1 MSDPTETSA
10 VSATAAGA
18 RAAPR
23 TTARPV
29 ILVVDDDPEVV
40 RAVSRDLRN
49 AFGEHYQI
57 VRADSGAA
65 ALEAARTLKLQN
77 RPVALYLADQRMPG
91 MTGVE
96 FLEQV
101 LPIFPDAKRAL
112 LTAYAD
118 TDAAIR
124 AINAVKLDYY
134 LMKPW
139 HPPELNLYPVI
150 DELLGDWQAGYQP
163 PFEGVRLIDSQWS
176 PEAHQ
181 LRDFLA
187 RNQIPYRWLDAE
199 TSGEA
204 HELIGCLPGAE
215 QAACGLANASGLPL
229 VILADG
235 TRLTRPNPVVLAQR
249 LGLATHSSTPFFDV
263 LIVGGGPAGLAA
275 AVYGASEGLS
285 TAILEKEAPGGQAG
299 TSSRIEN
306 YLGFP
311 AGISGAEL
319 TRRAL
324 TQAKRFGTEVIVT
337 HSVDSVRVEG
347 PYKFVRL
354 SDGTELSC
362 HALVIASGVAYR
374 ELDCDGIDAL
384 TGAGVYYGAATT
396 EAAACGD
403 RDVIVV
409 GGGNSA
415 GQGAMFLA
423 RYARSV
429 TIVIR
434 GSGLAA
440 TMSRYLIDQI
450 EKTPNIHVRPCT
462 VVGAV
467 AGNGRLEQVT
477 LRSLDAGAEQTVPA
491 AALFVYIGAEPHTD
505 WLEGV
510 VDRDA
515 RGFIRTGPA
524 LAHDGERATG
534 WTLARAPFLLE
545 TSVPGIFA
553 AGDVRCGSVKRVAAA
568 VGEGSIA
575 VQFIHQ
581 YLADR

>member
-1 MSDPTETSA
+1 MQPQTRASN
-10 VSATAAGA
+10 AAPQST
-18 RAAPR
+18 RAA
-23 TTARPV
+23 ARPV

-40 RAVSRDLRN
+40 RAVARDLRT
-49 AFGEHYQI
+49 AFGQHYQI

-77 RPVALYLADQRMPG
+77 RPVALFLADQRMPG

-101 LPIFPDAKRAL
+101 LPIFPEAKRAL

-118 TDAAIR
+118 TDAAIQ
-124 AINAVKLDYY
+124 AINAVHLDYY

-150 DELLGDWQAGYQP
+150 DELLGDWQANYEP
-163 PFEGVRLIDSQWS
+163 PFEGLRLIDSQWS
-176 PEAHQ
+176 PDAHQ

-199 TSGEA
+199 TSSEA
-204 HELIGCLPGAE
+204 RDLIGCLSEGE
-215 QAACGLANASGLPL
+215 QAACGRTDTSALPL
-229 VILADG
+229 VFLPDG
-235 TRLTRPNPVVLAQR
+235 TRLSRPTPAALAER

-263 LIVGGGPAGLAA
+263 IIVGGGPAGLAA
-275 AVYGASEGLS
+275 AVYATSEGLS
-285 TAILEKEAPGGQAG
+285 TAILEKDAPGGQAG

-311 AGISGAEL
+311 AGVSGGEL

-324 TQAKRFGTEVIVT
+324 SQAKRFGAEVIVT
-337 HSVDSVRVEG
+337 REVEGVRVEG
-347 PYKFVRL
+347 PYKFARL
-354 SDGTELSC
+354 SDGSELSC
-362 HALVIASGVAYR
+362 HALVIATGVAYR
-374 ELDCDGIDAL
+374 RLDCAGIDAL

-396 EAAACGD
+396 EAAGCGEQ
-403 RDVIVV
+403 DVIVV

-434 GSGLAA
+434 GSGLEA

-450 EKTPNIHVRPCT
+450 EKTDNIRLRPST
-462 VVGAV
+462 EVSAV
-467 AGNGRLEQVT
+467 AGNGRLQQVS
-477 LRSLDAGAEQTVPA
+477 LRSTDTGIDETLPA
-491 AALFVYIGAEPHTD
+491 AALFIYIGAEPHTD
-505 WLEGV
+505 WLDGV
-510 VDRDA
+510 IQRDA
-515 RGFIRTGPA
+515 RGFIRTGTM
-524 LAHDGERATG
+524 LARDAERASG
-534 WTLARAPFLLE
+534 WPLARPPFLLE

>member
-1 MSDPTETSA
+1 MASTITTTGNRDAS
-10 VSATAAGA
+10 
-18 RAAPR
+18 RAAP
-23 TTARPV
+23 RPV

-40 RAVSRDLRN
+40 RAVARDLRS

-65 ALEAARTLKLQN
+65 ALDAARTLKLQN
-77 RPVALYLADQRMPG
+77 RPVALFLADQRMPG

-101 LPIFPDAKRAL
+101 LAIHPDAKRAL

-139 HPPELNLYPVI
+139 HPPELHLYPVI
-150 DELLGDWQAGYQP
+150 DELLGDWQAGYEP

-199 TSGEA
+199 TSSEA
-204 HELIGCLPGAE
+204 RELIGCLPDAE
-215 QAACGLANASGLPL
+215 QAGCGRADASGLPL

-235 TRLTRPNPVVLAQR
+235 ARLPRPTPAALAER

-275 AVYGASEGLS
+275 AVYGASEGLA
-285 TAILEKEAPGGQAG
+285 TAILEKDAPGGQAG

-311 AGISGAEL
+311 SGISGSEL
-319 TRRAL
+319 ARRAL
-324 TQAKRFGTEVIVT
+324 TQAKRFGAEVIVT
-337 HSVDSVRVEG
+337 KSVDSVRIDG

-354 SDGTELSC
+354 SDGSELSC
-362 HALVIASGVAYR
+362 HALVIATGVSYR
-374 ELDCDGIDAL
+374 RLDCEGIDAL

-403 RDVIVV
+403 QDVIVV

-415 GQGAMFLA
+415 GQGAMFLS

-429 TIVIR
+429 TIAVR
-434 GSGLAA
+434 GSGLEA

-450 EKTPNIHVRPCT
+450 EKTANIRLRPSS
-462 VVGAV
+462 VVTGV
-467 AGNGRLEQVT
+467 AGSGRLEQVT
-477 LRSLDAGAEQTVPA
+477 LRSVDTGAEETVPA
-491 AALFVYIGAEPHTD
+491 TALFVYIGAEPHTD
-505 WLEGV
+505 WLDGV
-510 VDRDA
+510 VERDV
-515 RGFIRTGPA
+515 RGFICTGPA
-524 LAHDGERATG
+524 LARGGERVAG
-534 WTLARAPFLLE
+534 WPLVRAPYLLE
-545 TSVPGIFA
+545 TNVPGIFA

>member
-1 MSDPTETSA
+1 MSTTTTGE
-10 VSATAAGA
+10 
-18 RAAPR
+18 RAAR
-23 TTARPV
+23 DASRSTARPV

-40 RAVSRDLRN
+40 RAVARDLRT

-77 RPVALYLADQRMPG
+77 RPIALFLADQRMPG

-150 DELLGDWQAGYQP
+150 DELLGDWQAGYRP

-199 TSGEA
+199 TSSEA
-204 HELIGCLPGAE
+204 RELIGCLPGAE

-235 TRLTRPNPVVLAQR
+235 TRLDRPSPADLAGR

-263 LIVGGGPAGLAA
+263 IIVGGGPAGLAA

-285 TAILEKEAPGGQAG
+285 TAILEKDAPGGQAG

-311 AGISGAEL
+311 SGVSGSDL

-337 HSVDSVRVEG
+337 QAVDSVRVDG

-354 SDGTELSC
+354 TDGTELSC

-374 ELDCDGIDAL
+374 RLDCDGIDAL

-440 TMSRYLIDQI
+440 TMSHYLIDQI
-450 EKTPNIHVRPCT
+450 AKTPNIRLRPCT
-462 VVGAV
+462 VVSTV

-477 LRSLDAGAEQTVPA
+477 LHSLDSGADETVPA

-524 LAHDGERATG
+524 LLHDGEKPTG

-545 TSVPGIFA
+545 TNVPGIFA

>member
-1 MSDPTETSA
+1 
-10 VSATAAGA
+10 
-18 RAAPR
+18 
-23 TTARPV
+23 V

-40 RAVSRDLRN
+40 RAVARDLRS

-65 ALEAARTLKLQN
+65 ALEAAHTLKLQN
-77 RPVALYLADQRMPG
+77 RPVALFLADQRMPG
-91 MTGVE
+91 ITGVE

-150 DELLGDWQAGYQP
+150 DELLGEWQASYEP

-181 LRDFLA
+181 LREFLA

-199 TSGEA
+199 TSSEA
-204 HELIGCLPGAE
+204 RDLVDCLPGAE
-215 QAACGLANASGLPL
+215 EAACGRADASALPL
-229 VILADG
+229 VLLPDG
-235 TRLTRPNPVVLAQR
+235 SRLVRPTPAVLAER

-263 LIVGGGPAGLAA
+263 IIVGGGPAGLAA
-275 AVYGASEGLS
+275 AVYAASEGLS
-285 TAILEKEAPGGQAG
+285 TAILEKDAPGGQAG

-311 AGISGAEL
+311 AGVSGGEL

-324 TQAKRFGTEVIVT
+324 SQAKRFGAEVIVT
-337 HSVDSVRVEG
+337 RSVDAVRVEG
-347 PYKFVRL
+347 PYKFVQL
-354 SDGTELSC
+354 SDGSELSC
-362 HALVIASGVAYR
+362 HALVIATGVAYR
-374 ELDCDGIDAL
+374 RLDCNGIDAL

-396 EAAACGD
+396 EAGGCGGA
-403 RDVIVV
+403 DVIVV

-450 EKTPNIHVRPCT
+450 ERTDNIRLRPCT
-462 VVGAV
+462 VVSAV
-467 AGNGRLEQVT
+467 AGDGRLQQVT
-477 LRSLDAGAEQTVPA
+477 MRSAETGAEETVPA

-524 LAHDGERATG
+524 LLHDGEKPTG

-545 TSVPGIFA
+545 TNVPGIFA

>member
-1 MSDPTETSA
+1 MELIVCVKQVP
-10 VSATAAGA
+10 
-18 RAAPR
+18 
-23 TTARPV
+23 
-29 ILVVDDDPEVV
+29 DPEAPPASFKVDAATNKVV
-40 RAVSRDLRN
+40 PPPGVAPVVSTYDETAV
-49 AFGEHYQI
+49 E
-57 VRADSGAA
+57 A
-65 ALEAARTLKLQN
+65 ALK
-77 RPVALYLADQRMPG
+77 
-91 MTGVE
+91 VE
-96 FLEQV
+96 
-101 LPIFPDAKRAL
+101 DAKAGSKVTVLSLGNNLVRDVVKKPLAMG
-112 LTAYAD
+112 
-118 TDAAIR
+118 
-124 AINAVKLDYY
+124 AVKLDYY

-150 DELLGDWQAGYQP
+150 DDLLGDWQASYQP

-176 PEAHQ
+176 PEAHL

-199 TSGEA
+199 TSTEA
-204 HELIGCLPGAE
+204 RELVGCLPGTE
-215 QAACGLANASGLPL
+215 RAACGGIDTSGLPL
-229 VILADG
+229 VLLPDG
-235 TRLTRPNPVVLAQR
+235 TRLSRPTPADVAER
-249 LGLATHSSTPFFDV
+249 LGIATRSSTPFFDV
-263 LIVGGGPAGLAA
+263 IIVGGGPAGLAA

-285 TAILEKEAPGGQAG
+285 TAILEKDAPGGQAG

-311 AGISGAEL
+311 AGVSGGEL

-324 TQAKRFGTEVIVT
+324 TQAKRFGAEVIVT
-337 HSVDSVRVEG
+337 RSVEAVRIEG

-354 SDGTELSC
+354 SDGSELSC
-362 HALVIASGVAYR
+362 HALVIATGVAYR
-374 ELDCDGIDAL
+374 RLDCNGIDAL

-396 EAAACGD
+396 EAAGCGEQ
-403 RDVIVV
+403 DVIVV

-450 EKTPNIHVRPCT
+450 EKTDNIRLRPCT
-462 VVGAV
+462 VVSAV
-467 AGNGRLEQVT
+467 AGNGRLEQVS
-477 LRSLDAGAEQTVPA
+477 LRSTNTGVEEALPA
-491 AALFVYIGAEPHTD
+491 AALFIYIGAEPQTD
-505 WLEGV
+505 WLDGV
-510 VDRDA
+510 IQRDA
-515 RGFIRTGPA
+515 HGFIRTGQT
-524 LAHDGERATG
+524 LAQDGERASG

-545 TSVPGIFA
+545 TSEPGIFA

>member
-1 MSDPTETSA
+1 
-10 VSATAAGA
+10 
-18 RAAPR
+18 
-23 TTARPV
+23 V

-40 RAVSRDLRN
+40 RAVARDLRT

-77 RPVALYLADQRMPG
+77 RPVALFLADQRMPG

-101 LPIFPDAKRAL
+101 LPIFPEAKRAL

-118 TDAAIR
+118 TDAAIQ
-124 AINAVKLDYY
+124 AINAVHLDYY

-150 DELLGDWQAGYQP
+150 DELLGDWQASYQP

-199 TSGEA
+199 TNSEA
-204 HELIGCLPGAE
+204 RDLIGCLPGTE
-215 QAACGLANASGLPL
+215 QAACGRTDSSGLPL
-229 VILADG
+229 VLLADG
-235 TRLTRPNPVVLAQR
+235 TRLARPTPAELAER
-249 LGLATHSSTPFFDV
+249 LGLVTHSSTPFFDV
-263 LIVGGGPAGLAA
+263 IIVGGGPAGLAA

-285 TAILEKEAPGGQAG
+285 TAILEKDAPGGQAG

-311 AGISGAEL
+311 AGVSGGEL

-324 TQAKRFGTEVIVT
+324 SQAKRFGAEVVVT
-337 HSVDSVRVEG
+337 RSVEGVRVEG

-354 SDGTELSC
+354 SDGSELSC
-362 HALVIASGVAYR
+362 HALVIATGVAYR
-374 ELDCDGIDAL
+374 RLDCNGIDAL

-396 EAAACGD
+396 EAAGCGEQ
-403 RDVIVV
+403 DVIVV

-440 TMSRYLIDQI
+440 TMSHYLIDQI
-450 EKTPNIHVRPCT
+450 GRTENIRVRPCT
-462 VVGAV
+462 VVCAV
-467 AGNGRLEQVT
+467 GGNGRLQEVT
-477 LRSLDAGAEQTVPA
+477 LRSTDTGIDETRSA
-491 AALFVYIGAEPHTD
+491 AALFIYIGAEPQTD
-505 WLEGV
+505 WLDGV
-510 VDRDA
+510 IQRDA
-515 RGFIRTGPA
+515 RGFIRTGSM
-524 LAHDGERATG
+524 LAREGERSAA
-534 WTLARAPFLLE
+534 WPLSRAPFLLE

-581 YLADR
+581 YLADQ

>member
-1 MSDPTETSA
+1 
-10 VSATAAGA
+10 
-18 RAAPR
+18 
-23 TTARPV
+23 V
-29 ILVVDDDPEVV
+29 ILIVDDDPEVV
-40 RAVSRDLRN
+40 RAVARDLRT

-77 RPVALYLADQRMPG
+77 RPVALFLADQRMPG

-101 LPIFPDAKRAL
+101 RPIFPDAKRAL

-139 HPPELNLYPVI
+139 HPPELNFYPVI

-176 PEAHQ
+176 REAHQ

-199 TSGEA
+199 TNSEA
-204 HELIGCLPGAE
+204 RDLIGCLPGPE
-215 QAACGLANASGLPL
+215 QAACGLVNANGLPL
-229 VILADG
+229 VIFADG
-235 TRLTRPNPVVLAQR
+235 SRLSRPTTAAVADR

-263 LIVGGGPAGLAA
+263 LVVGGGPAGLAA

-285 TAILEKEAPGGQAG
+285 TAILEKDAPGGQAG

-319 TRRAL
+319 ARRAL
-324 TQAKRFGTEVIVT
+324 TQAKRFGAEVIVT
-337 HSVDSVRVEG
+337 QSVDSVRIDG
-347 PYKFVRL
+347 PYKFIHL

-362 HALVIASGVAYR
+362 HALVIASGVEYR
-374 ELDCDGIDAL
+374 KLDCPGIDAL
-384 TGAGVYYGAATT
+384 TGVGVYYGAATT
-396 EAAACGD
+396 EAAACGEQ
-403 RDVIVV
+403 DVIVV

-429 TIVIR
+429 IIAIR
-434 GSGLAA
+434 GPGLEA

-450 EKTPNIHVRPCT
+450 GKTGNISVRPGT
-462 VVGAV
+462 VISGV
-467 AGNGRLEQVT
+467 AGDGRLERVT
-477 LRSLDAGAEQTVPA
+477 LRNVDSGAEETVSA
-491 AALFVYIGAEPHTD
+491 AALFIYIGAEPCTD

-515 RGFIRTGPA
+515 RGFICTGPS
-524 LAHDGERATG
+524 LGHNGERPAG
-534 WTLARAPFLLE
+534 WTPTRPPFLLE

-581 YLADR
+581 YLADL

>member
-1 MSDPTETSA
+1 VSETTQ
-10 VSATAAGA
+10 ATTDTRGHASPDGA
-18 RAAPR
+18 RSS
-23 TTARPV
+23 ARPV
-29 ILVVDDDPEVV
+29 ILIVDDDPEVV
-40 RAVSRDLRN
+40 RAVARDLRT

-77 RPVALYLADQRMPG
+77 RPVALFLADQRMPG

-139 HPPELNLYPVI
+139 HPPELNFYPVI

-176 PEAHQ
+176 PEAHH

-199 TSGEA
+199 SSSEA
-204 HELIGCLPGAE
+204 RDLIGCLPGPE
-215 QAACGLANASGLPL
+215 QAVCGRANASGFPL

-235 TRLTRPNPVVLAQR
+235 TRLIRPTPGVVAER
-249 LGLATHSSTPFFDV
+249 LGLATHSSTPFFDL

-285 TAILEKEAPGGQAG
+285 TAILEKDAPGGQAG

-319 TRRAL
+319 ARRAL
-324 TQAKRFGTEVIVT
+324 SQAKRFGAEVIVT
-337 HSVDSVRVEG
+337 QSVDSVRVEG
-347 PYKFVRL
+347 SYKFVRL

-374 ELDCDGIDAL
+374 KLDCPGIDAL

-396 EAAACGD
+396 EATACGEH
-403 RDVIVV
+403 DVIVV

-415 GQGAMFLA
+415 GQGAMFLS

-429 TIVIR
+429 TIAIR
-434 GSGLAA
+434 GSGLEA
-440 TMSRYLIDQI
+440 TMSRYLIEQI
-450 EKTPNIHVRPCT
+450 GKTANISVRPGT
-462 VVGAV
+462 VVSAV
-467 AGNGRLEQVT
+467 SGNGRLEQVT
-477 LRSLDAGAEQTVPA
+477 LRSVDVGADQAVPA
-491 AALFVYIGAEPHTD
+491 AALFIYIGAAPCTD
-505 WLEGV
+505 WLDGV
-510 VDRDA
+510 VDRDE
-515 RGFIRTGPA
+515 RGFIRTGPG
-524 LAHDGERATG
+524 LFYGGERPPG
-534 WTLARAPFLLE
+534 WTLTRPPFLLE